1 MAFILMLSLRIIL
14 FILNIIV
21 FQYVD
26 ITKIILTIVTIFV
39 SSYVLFMFY
48 FLIREKIVM
57 KKR

>member
-21 FQYVD
+21 FQYID

>member
-1 MAFILMLSLRIIL
+1 MVFILMLSLRIIL